1 MLKHEIMDLAIEFS
15 ELKDGQRQIIQMLKK
30 GGNTNSEAL
39 KVYTLDE
46 LAKFFSVTKR
56 TIYNWKDEG
65 RLPFTSIGSKTYVT
79 SVQLAQFLKE
89 NEVKPI
95 RSGRVKS

>member
-1 MLKHEIMDLAIEFS
+1 MLKHEIMDLAIEFN
-15 ELKDGQRQIIQMLKK
+15 ELKDGQRQILQMLKK
-30 GGNTNSEAL
+30 ADGSNSETL

-46 LAKFFSVTKR
+46 LSKFFSVTKR

-65 RLPFTSIGSKTYVT
+65 RLPFTIIGSKTYVT
-79 SVQLAQFLKE
+79 SVQLAEFLKE

-95 RSGRVKS
+95 KSRRV

>member
-1 MLKHEIMDLAIEFS
+1 MLKLYVMDLAVEFN
-15 ELKDGQRQIIQMLKK
+15 ELKDGQRQILQMLK
-30 GGNTNSEAL
+30 NACSSNSERL

-56 TIYNWKDEG
+56 TIYNWKEEG
-65 RLPFTSIGSKTYVT
+65 RLPFTLIGSKTYVT
-79 SVQLAQFLKE
+79 SAQLAEFLKS

-95 RSGRVKS
+95 KSRRV